1 MNTMTING
9 QPAPLPDDPDAL
21 LIEVVR
27 DALDLTGTKLVC
39 GAGVC
44 GACTVLVDGAPVVSC
59 LMPARAAAGKAITTV
74 EGIGAAKLHP
84 VQKAFMAHDALQCG
98 FCTPGF
104 IVEAA
109 AFHDRW
115 RAVKGTATP
124 SREEIGAA
132 LSGHLCRCGAYD
144 GIFRAVADACAG
156 RFDNDTIAAPPRME
170 AHDKVTGA
178 AKYTVDIRHDGQ
190 LEGVILR
197 SALAHARIGE
207 LDLAAARA
215 IPGVGAVISLLDDDR
230 VVRFVGAPIAAVAA
244 KDRKTALAAIA
255 AIRIDS
261 EKLPAAVGLEEARKA
276 NAPVVFEK
284 PDRKKAGNV
293 SEGGGSPA
301 PWKGNIRGPSAAFS
315 KKPKQVQSWV
325 ADAQQANNPLLVEG
339 TFRTGTQSH
348 ACLEPHA
355 AVARFDG
362 DVLTVHASTQAVFHL
377 MELIAKR
384 FKLDHDKVR
393 VIADHVGGGFGS
405 KASLG
410 METIAAIEL
419 ARAAK
424 APVRI
429 AYDRHEELSVT
440 GYRPAAE
447 VKIALLPSA
456 QGELKALSLT
466 AHADT
471 GAATNSTIAALARLI
486 YPAEAKALADYDV
499 ISNLPPGAA
508 FRGPGGPPMA
518 FALEQAIDEA
528 ALRMNADPIAL
539 RKRWDPDP
547 NRQRLYDW
555 AMGLELWRNRKP
567 ASAQTG
573 RYRRGVGVA
582 TGYWLYLWQPGSKV
596 EVAIKGG
603 RLVASTATQDI
614 GTGTRSVIA
623 NTVAREFGLEPHEVE
638 VRIGD
643 SRLPE
648 GPGSGGSRVTASV
661 VPPTLLAIGKLKA
674 AIETHAKRKPVPG
687 SNAPWRELLAAS
699 PDLAAASERP
709 EDSKQMAPGIQSPLK
724 QVGLLGWI
732 FGFMMRRFSNL
743 AIGAG
748 VPSSVQVIEVE
759 VDTWLG
765 HVRVVS
771 VHTGIA
777 VGKIAAP
784 ALAHSQAAGSVI
796 QGIGYALYEAR
807 EIDSVTGDIL
817 SGGMEDYR
825 IPGIADTPA
834 IDVHFDEGG
843 FGHVLGGSVGI
854 GEVATVPTSPAIANA
869 VCNATGIR
877 LTELPIRPDR
887 LIAALKGRAA
897 A

>member
-1 MNTMTING
+1 MSTMTING
-9 QPAPLPDDPDAL
+9 RTAALPDDPDAL
-21 LIEVVR
+21 LIDVVR
-27 DALDLTGTKLVC
+27 DRLDLTGTKLVC

-59 LMPARAAAGKAITTV
+59 LMPARAAADKSVTTI
-74 EGIGAAKLHP
+74 EGIGATKLHP

-104 IVEAA
+104 VVEAA
-109 AFHDRW
+109 AFHDGW
-115 RAVKGTATP
+115 RATKGTAVP

-144 GIFRAVADACAG
+144 GIFRAVAAACSG
-156 RFDNDTIAAPPRME
+156 QFDGDNFASPRVE
-170 AHDKVTGA
+170 ARAKVTGA
-178 AKYTVDIRHDGQ
+178 AKYTVDVRHDGQ

-197 SALAHARIGE
+197 SQSAHARIAE
-207 LDLAAARA
+207 LDLAPVRA
-215 IPGVGAVISLLDDDR
+215 MPGVGAVISLLGDDR
-230 VVRFVGAPIAAVAA
+230 MVRFVGQPIAAVAA

-255 AIRIDS
+255 AIKITS
-261 EKLPAAVGLEEARKA
+261 EMLPSVIGLDAARKPG
-276 NAPVVFEK
+276 APVVFDK
-284 PDRKKAGNV
+284 SNRKKAANV
-293 SEGGGSPA
+293 SEGAGGPA
-301 PWKGNIRGPSAAFS
+301 PWNGNIRGPSGAFS
-315 KKPKQVQSWV
+315 LKAKKARGWV
-325 ADAQQANNPLLVEG
+325 TEARAANNPWLVEE

-355 AVARFDG
+355 TVARFDG
-362 DVLTVHASTQAVFHL
+362 DRLTVHASTQNVFHV
-377 MELIAKR
+377 MELLAKR
-384 FKLDHDKVR
+384 YKLGHDKIQ

-405 KASLG
+405 KGALG
-410 METIAAIEL
+410 IETTAAIDL
-419 ARAAK
+419 AREAR

-447 VKIALLPSA
+447 MQIALLPSA
-456 QGELKALSLT
+456 EGALKALSLT

-471 GAATNSTIAALARLI
+471 GTATNSTLAALARLI
-486 YPAEAKALADYDV
+486 YPAEAKELVDFDV
-499 ISNLPPGAA
+499 ISNLPPGAP

-528 ALRMNADPIAL
+528 ALRMKVDPIAL
-539 RKRWDPDP
+539 RKRWDPNP

-555 AMGLELWRNRKP
+555 AASLDVWRNIKTP
-567 ASAQTG
+567 GSQTG

-596 EVAIKGG
+596 ELSVVGG
-603 RLVASTATQDI
+603 HIVASCATQDI
-614 GTGTRSVIA
+614 GQGSRTVIA
-623 NTVAREFGLEPHEVE
+623 NTVAREFGLEPHEIE

-643 SRLPE
+643 SNLPE
-648 GPGSGGSRVTASV
+648 GPGAGGSRVTASV
-661 VPPTLLAIGKLKA
+661 VPPTLLAVQKLKA
-674 AIETHAKRKPVPG
+674 AIESAAKRPPVAG

-699 PDLAAASERP
+699 ADLSVSAVRP
-709 EDSKQMAPGIQSPLK
+709 EDDKRPDVRSPLRD
-724 QVGLLGWI
+724 VGFIGII
-732 FGFMMRRFSNL
+732 FGWMMRRFSNL

-765 HVRVVS
+765 HVRVLN

-784 ALAHSQAAGSVI
+784 ALAHSQATGSVI
-796 QGIGYALYEAR
+796 QGLGYALYEAR
-807 EIDSVTGDIL
+807 ETDPRSGDIL
-817 SGGMEDYR
+817 TAGMEDYR
-825 IPGIADTPA
+825 IPGMADIPE

-843 FGHVLGGSVGI
+843 FDHVLGGSVGI
-854 GEVATVPTSPAIANA
+854 GEVATVPTSPALANA
-869 VCNATGIR
+869 IRNATGIR
-877 LTELPIRPDR
+877 LTEIPIRPDR

>member
-1 MNTMTING
+1 MGTMTING
-9 QPAPLPDDPDAL
+9 RIEPLPDDPDAL
-21 LIEVVR
+21 LIDVVR
-27 DALDLTGTKLVC
+27 DALKLTGTKLVC

-44 GACTVLVDGAPVVSC
+44 GACTVLLDGVPVVSC
-59 LMPARAAAGKAITTV
+59 LMPARNAADRSVTTV
-74 EGIGAAKLHP
+74 EGIGGPQLHP

-115 RAVKGTATP
+115 RAGAAAATP

-144 GIFRAVADACAG
+144 GIFRAVAEACAG
-156 RFDNDTIAAPPRME
+156 RFDGDAIVSPRVE
-170 AHDKVTGA
+170 AREKVTGL
-178 AKYTVDIRHDGQ
+178 AKFTVDIHHDGQ
-190 LEGVILR
+190 LEGMILR
-197 SALAHARIGE
+197 SHLAHAKIVE
-207 LDLAAARA
+207 LDLAPARA
-215 IPGVGAVISLLDDDR
+215 IPGVMAAISLLGDDR
-230 VVRFVGAPIAAVAA
+230 IVRYVGDPIAAVAA
-244 KDRKTALAAIA
+244 ADRQTASAAIA
-255 AIRIDS
+255 VIRIVS
-261 EKLPAAVGLEEARKA
+261 EGLPSVLGLDAARQPD
-276 NAPVVFEK
+276 APVVFEK
-284 PDRKKAGNV
+284 SSRKKAGNV
-293 SEGGGSPA
+293 SEGAGSPA
-301 PWKGNIRGPSAAFS
+301 PWKGNVRGPSAAFS
-315 KKPKQVQSWV
+315 HKTKKARNWL
-325 ADAQQANNPLLVEG
+325 DAARKAQNPLLVEG
-339 TFRTGTQSH
+339 TFRTGTQQH

-355 AVARFDG
+355 TVARFDG
-362 DVLTVHASTQAVFHL
+362 DRLTVHVSTQAVFHL

-384 FKLDHDKVR
+384 TKLGRDKVT

-405 KASLG
+405 KSSLG

-419 ARAAK
+419 AREAK

-429 AYDRHEELSVT
+429 AFDRHEELSVT

-447 VKIALLPSA
+447 VKIALLPSEA
-456 QGELKALSLT
+456 GDLQALSLT
-466 AHADT
+466 AYADT
-471 GAATNSTIAALARLI
+471 GAAVNSTIAALARLI
-486 YPAEAKALADYDV
+486 YPAKAKELADFDV

-528 ALRMNADPIAL
+528 ALRMKVDPIAL

-555 AMGLELWRNRKP
+555 ASEVWRTVKSP
-567 ASAQTG
+567 ASQTG

-596 EVAIKGG
+596 ELAVKGG
-603 RLVASTATQDI
+603 RLIASTAIQDI
-614 GTGTRSVIA
+614 GTGSRTVIA
-623 NTVAREFGLEPHEVE
+623 NTVAHEFGLDPHEIE

-648 GPGSGGSRVTASV
+648 GPGSGGSRTTASV
-661 VPPTLLAIGKLKA
+661 IPPTLLAVQKLKA
-674 AIETHAKRKPVPG
+674 AIERSAKQPPIPG
-687 SNAPWRELLAAS
+687 SNAPWRELIAAS
-699 PDLAAASERP
+699 PDLSESAERP
-709 EDSKQMAPGIQSPLK
+709 EDGKRLEPGIRSPLK
-724 QVGLLGWI
+724 QAGYMGMI
-732 FGFMMRRFSNL
+732 FGWMMRRFSNM

-765 HVRVVS
+765 HVRVLQ

-784 ALAHSQAAGSVI
+784 ALARSQAAGSVI

-807 EIDSVTGDIL
+807 EIDSRSGEIL
-817 SGGMEDYR
+817 TAGMEDYR
-825 IPGIADTPA
+825 IPGMSDTPP

-843 FGHVLGGSVGI
+843 FDHVLGGSVGI
-854 GEVATVPTSPAIANA
+854 GEVATVPTSPAVANA
-869 VCNATGIR
+869 ICNATGIR

-887 LIAALKGRAA
+887 LIAALNKRTAA
-897 A
+897 

>member
-1 MNTMTING
+1 
-9 QPAPLPDDPDAL
+9 
-21 LIEVVR
+21 
-27 DALDLTGTKLVC
+27 
-39 GAGVC
+39 
-44 GACTVLVDGAPVVSC
+44 
-59 LMPARAAAGKAITTV
+59 
-74 EGIGAAKLHP
+74 
-84 VQKAFMAHDALQCG
+84 MAHDALQCG

-109 AFHDRW
+109 AFHDGW
-115 RAVKGTATP
+115 RAAKGTAVP

-156 RFDNDTIAAPPRME
+156 RFDGEAAAPPRME
-170 AHDKVTGA
+170 ARDKVTGS
-178 AKYTVDIRHDGQ
+178 AKYTVDINHDGQ

-197 SALAHARIGE
+197 SQFAHARIGD
-207 LDLAAARA
+207 LDLEPARA
-215 IPGVGAVISLLDDDR
+215 IDGVGAVIPLLGDDR
-230 VVRFVGAPIAAVAA
+230 IVRYVGDPIAAVAA

-255 AIRIDS
+255 AIRISS
-261 EKLPAAVGLEEARKA
+261 ERLPSAIGLDEARKPD
-276 NAPVVFEK
+276 APVVFERSA
-284 PDRKKAGNV
+284 RKKAGNV
-293 SEGGGSPA
+293 SEGAGSPA
-301 PWKGNIRGPSAAFS
+301 SWKGNIRGPSAAFS
-315 KKPKQVQSWV
+315 RKPKKVRSWV
-325 ADAQQANNPLLVEG
+325 DAARETKNPHLVEG

-362 DVLTVHASTQAVFHL
+362 DQLTVHVSTQAVFHV

-384 FKLDHDKVR
+384 YKLPHSKVR

-405 KASLG
+405 KGALG
-410 METIAAIEL
+410 VETTAAIEL
-419 ARAAK
+419 AREAR
-424 APVRI
+424 APVRV

-440 GYRPAAE
+440 GYRPATE
-447 VKIALLPSA
+447 LKIALLPSE

-466 AHADT
+466 AYADT

-486 YPAEAKALADYDV
+486 YPAEAKELADFDV
-499 ISNLPPGAA
+499 ISNLPAGAP

-518 FALEQAIDEA
+518 FAVEQAIDEA
-528 ALRMNADPIAL
+528 ALRMKVDPIAL

-555 AMGLELWRNRKP
+555 AQDLEVWRHRKTT
-567 ASAQTG
+567 ALQGG
-573 RYRRGVGVA
+573 RYRRGIGVA

-596 EVAIKGG
+596 EVAVKGG

-623 NTVAREFGLEPHEVE
+623 NVVAQEFGIEPHEVE

-661 VPPTLLAIGKLKA
+661 IPPMLLAIKQLKE
-674 AIETHAKRKPVPG
+674 AIQQNAKRKPVPG
-687 SNAPWRELLAAS
+687 SNAPWRDLLAAS
-699 PDLAAASERP
+699 PDLAASGVRP
-709 EDSKQMAPGIQSPLK
+709 EDSKQMAPGIRSPLK
-724 QVGLLGWI
+724 EVGLLGMI
-732 FGFMMRRFSNL
+732 FGWMMRRFSNL

-748 VPSSVQVIEVE
+748 VPSSVQVVEVE

-765 HVRVVS
+765 HVRVLS

-777 VGKIAAP
+777 VGRIAAP
-784 ALAHSQAAGSVI
+784 ALARSQAAGAVI
-796 QGIGYALYEAR
+796 QGVGYALHEAR
-807 EIDSVTGDIL
+807 EINSRTGDIL

-825 IPGIADTPA
+825 IPGIADTPV

-843 FGHVLGGSVGI
+843 FDHVLGGSVGI

-869 VCNATGIR
+869 ICNATGIR
-877 LTELPIRPDR
+877 PTELPIRPDR

>member
-1 MNTMTING
+1 MSTMTING
-9 QPAPLPDDPDAL
+9 KLAPLPDDPEAL
-21 LIEVVR
+21 LVDVVR

-44 GACTVLVDGAPVVSC
+44 GACTVLVDGVPAVSC
-59 LMPARAAAGKAITTV
+59 LMPAGSVANKVVTTV
-74 EGIGAAKLHP
+74 EGIGAKALHP

-109 AFHDRW
+109 AFHDGW
-115 RAVKGTATP
+115 RAAMGTAVP

-144 GIFRAVADACAG
+144 GIYRAVADACAG
-156 RFDNDTIAAPPRME
+156 RFDGDDILPPRME
-170 AHDKVTGA
+170 ARDKVTGA
-178 AKYTVDIRHDGQ
+178 AKYTVDIHHDGQ

-197 SALAHARIGE
+197 SPFAHARIGE
-207 LDLAAARA
+207 LDLARARA
-215 IPGVGAVISLLDDDR
+215 IDGVSAVIPLLGDDR
-230 VVRFVGAPIAAVAA
+230 IVRYVGDPIAAIAA
-244 KDRKTALAAIA
+244 KDRKTALMAIA
-255 AIRIDS
+255 AIEVNGER
-261 EKLPAAVGLEEARKA
+261 LPSAVGLDEARKA
-276 NAPVVFEK
+276 DAPVVFEK
-284 PDRKKAGNV
+284 SARKKAANV
-293 SEGGGSPA
+293 SEGGGAPA

-315 KKPKQVQSWV
+315 KKPKKVRSWLDG
-325 ADAQQANNPLLVEG
+325 ARAASNPLLVEG
-339 TFRTGTQSH
+339 TFRTATQSH

-362 DVLTVHASTQAVFHL
+362 DRLTVHASTQAVFHL

-384 FKLDHDKVR
+384 FRFDHGKVR

-419 ARAAK
+419 ARAAR
-424 APVRI
+424 APVRV

-440 GYRPAAE
+440 GYRPATE
-447 VKIALLPSA
+447 VKIALLPSE
-456 QGELKALSLT
+456 QGDLKALSLT
-466 AHADT
+466 AYADT

-486 YPAEAKALADYDV
+486 YPAEGKELADFDV
-499 ISNLPPGAA
+499 ISNLPAGAP

-528 ALRMNADPIAL
+528 ALRMNADPVAL

-555 AMGLELWRNRKP
+555 AAGLEVWRNRKV
-567 ASAQTG
+567 ASSQHG

-582 TGYWLYLWQPGSKV
+582 TGYWLYLWQPGSRV
-596 EVAIKGG
+596 EVAVKGG
-603 RLVASTATQDI
+603 RLIVSTATQDI
-614 GTGTRSVIA
+614 GTGTRSVLA
-623 NTVAREFGLEPHEVE
+623 NTVAHEFGLEPHEVE

-643 SRLPE
+643 SKLPE

-661 VPPTLLAIGKLKA
+661 IPPTLLAIGQLKA
-674 AIETHAKRKPVPG
+674 AIQQNAKRQPVPG
-687 SNAPWRELLAAS
+687 SNAPWREMLAAS
-699 PDLAAASERP
+699 PDLSATSVRP
-709 EDSKQMAPGIQSPLK
+709 EDSRPVAPGIQSPLK
-724 QVGLLGWI
+724 QAGFMGMI
-732 FGFMMRRFSNL
+732 FGWMMRRLSNL

-748 VPSSVQVIEVE
+748 VPSSVQIVEVE

-765 HVRVVS
+765 HVRVVN

-777 VGKIAAP
+777 VGRIAAP
-784 ALAHSQAAGSVI
+784 ALARGQAAGAVI

-807 EIDSVTGDIL
+807 EVDSRTGDIL
-817 SGGMEDYR
+817 SGGMDDYR
-825 IPGIADTPA
+825 IPGIADMPA

-843 FGHVLGGSVGI
+843 FDHVMGGSVGI

-869 VCNATGIR
+869 IYNATGIR

-887 LIAALKGRAA
+887 LVAALKGSAA

>member
-1 MNTMTING
+1 MSTMTING
-9 QPAPLPDDPDAL
+9 RLAPLPDDPDAL
-21 LIEVVR
+21 LVDLVR

-59 LMPARAAAGKAITTV
+59 LMPARAAADRTVTTV
-74 EGIGAAKLHP
+74 EGVGAARLHP

-109 AFHDRW
+109 AFHDGW
-115 RAVKGTATP
+115 RAANGTALP
-124 SREEIGAA
+124 SREQIGEA

-156 RFDNDTIAAPPRME
+156 RFDGGEVAPPRME
-170 AHDKVTGA
+170 ARDKVTGA
-178 AKYTVDIRHDGQ
+178 AKYTVDIRHEGQ

-197 SALAHARIGE
+197 SRLAHARIGE
-207 LDLAAARA
+207 FDFAAARA
-215 IPGVGAVISLLDDDR
+215 IPGVGAVISLIGDDR
-230 VVRFVGAPIAAVAA
+230 IVRFVGDPIAAVAA
-244 KDRKTALAAIA
+244 KDRRTALAAIA
-255 AIRIDS
+255 AIKFSS
-261 EKLPAAVGLEEARKA
+261 ERLSSAVGMDQARKPG
-276 NAPVVFEK
+276 APVVFEK
-284 PDRKKAGNV
+284 SARKKAGNV
-293 SEGGGSPA
+293 SEGNAAPA
-301 PWKGNIRGPSAAFS
+301 TWNGNIRGPSAAFS
-315 KKPKQVQSWV
+315 RKPRKVRSWV
-325 ADAQQANNPLLVEG
+325 DSAREEKNPLLVEG
-339 TFRTGTQSH
+339 AFRTGTQLH

-362 DVLTVHASTQAVFHL
+362 DRLTVHASTQSVFHL

-384 FKLDHDKVR
+384 YKLGHDKVR

-419 ARAAK
+419 ARAAR
-424 APVRI
+424 APVRV
-429 AYDRHEELSVT
+429 AFDRHEELSVT

-456 QGELKALSLT
+456 QGELKALSLVT
-466 AHADT
+466 HADT
-471 GAATNSTIAALARLI
+471 GAAINSTIAALARLI
-486 YPAEAKALADYDV
+486 YPADAKELADFDV
-499 ISNLPPGAA
+499 ISNLAPGSP

-528 ALRMNADPIAL
+528 ALRMNVDPIAL

-555 AMGLELWRNRKP
+555 ALGLDVWRNRRL
-567 ASAQTG
+567 AAAQSG

-582 TGYWLYLWQPGSKV
+582 TGYWLYLWQPGVKV
-596 EVAIKGG
+596 EVAVKGG
-603 RLVASTATQDI
+603 RLIASTATQDI

-638 VRIGD
+638 VRLGD
-643 SRLPE
+643 SGLPE

-661 VPPTLLAIGKLKA
+661 VPPILLAVQKLKA
-674 AIETHAKRKPVPG
+674 AIEQNAKRKPVPG
-687 SNAPWRELLAAS
+687 SNAPWRELLAAA
-699 PDLAAASERP
+699 PDLSASAVRP
-709 EDSKQMAPGIQSPLK
+709 EDSRQMAPGIRSPLK
-724 QVGLLGWI
+724 EAGFIGMI
-732 FGFMMRRFSNL
+732 FGWMMRRFSNL

-748 VPSSVQVIEVE
+748 VPSSVQVVEVE

-765 HVRVVS
+765 HVRVVH

-777 VGKIAAP
+777 VGQIAAP
-784 ALAHSQAAGSVI
+784 ALARSQATGAVI
-796 QGIGYALYEAR
+796 QGIGYALHEAR
-807 EIDSVTGDIL
+807 EIDSRTGDVL

-825 IPGIADTPA
+825 IPGIADTPV
-834 IDVHFDEGG
+834 IEVHFDEGG
-843 FGHVLGGSVGI
+843 FDHVLGGSVGI

-869 VCNATGIR
+869 ICNAAGAR
-877 LTELPIRPDR
+877 LTELPIRPD
-887 LIAALKGRAA
+887 LLLAALKGRAA

>member
-1 MNTMTING
+1 MSTMTING
-9 QPAPLPDDPDAL
+9 KLAPLPDDSDAL
-21 LIEVVR
+21 LIDVVR
-27 DALDLTGTKLVC
+27 GALDLTGTKLVC

-44 GACTVLVDGAPVVSC
+44 GACTVLVDGEPTVSC
-59 LMPARAAAGKAITTV
+59 LMPARSAANRNVTTV

-104 IVEAA
+104 IVEAV

-115 RAVKGTATP
+115 RAAKGTAVP
-124 SREEIGAA
+124 SREEIGAT

-156 RFDNDTIAAPPRME
+156 RFDGNDILPPRME
-170 AHDKVTGA
+170 ARDKVTGS
-178 AKYTVDIRHDGQ
+178 AKYTVDIHHDGQ

-197 SALAHARIGE
+197 SPFAHARVNE
-207 LDLAAARA
+207 LDLAPARA
-215 IPGVGAVISLLDDDR
+215 MPGVSAAISLLGDDP
-230 VVRFVGAPIAAVAA
+230 VVRYVGEPIAAVAA
-244 KDRKTALAAIA
+244 RDRKTALSAIA
-255 AIRIDS
+255 AIKLTS
-261 EKLPAAVGLEEARKA
+261 ERLPSAIGLDEARKA
-276 NAPVVFEK
+276 DAPVVFEK
-284 PDRKKAGNV
+284 SARRKAGNV

-301 PWKGNIRGPSAAFS
+301 SWKGNVRGPTAAFS
-315 KKPKQVQSWV
+315 KKPKKVRSWV
-325 ADAQQANNPLLVEG
+325 ADARAANNPLLVEG
-339 TFRTGTQSH
+339 TFRTGTQQHS
-348 ACLEPHA
+348 CLEPHA

-362 DVLTVHASTQAVFHL
+362 DRLTVHVSTQAVFHL

-384 FKLDHDKVR
+384 YKLDHDKVR

-410 METIAAIEL
+410 VETTTAIEL
-419 ARAAK
+419 AREAR
-424 APVRI
+424 APVRV

-447 VKIALLPSA
+447 MKIALLPSER
-456 QGELKALSLT
+456 GELKALSLT

-486 YPAEAKALADYDV
+486 YPAEAKELADFDV
-499 ISNLPPGAA
+499 ISNLPAGAP

-528 ALRMNADPIAL
+528 ALRMKVDPIAL

-555 AMGLELWRNRKP
+555 ALSLDVWRNRKP
-567 ASAQTG
+567 LAAQSG

-582 TGYWLYLWQPGSKV
+582 TGYWLYLWQPASKV
-596 EVAIKGG
+596 EVAVKGG
-603 RLVASTATQDI
+603 RLIASTATQDI

-623 NTVAREFGLEPHEVE
+623 NTVAREFNLEPHEIE

-643 SRLPE
+643 SKLPE

-661 VPPTLLAIGKLKA
+661 IPPMLLAIGQLKT
-674 AIETHAKRKPVPG
+674 AIQQNAKRQPVPG

-699 PDLAAASERP
+699 PDLSASGVRP
-709 EDSKQMAPGIQSPLK
+709 EDSRQMAPGVESPLR
-724 QVGLLGWI
+724 QAGFMGII
-732 FGFMMRRFSNL
+732 FGWMMRRFSNL

-748 VPSSVQVIEVE
+748 VPSSVQVVDVE

-765 HVRVVS
+765 HVRVVN

-784 ALAHSQAAGSVI
+784 VLAHSQAAGAVI

-807 EIDSVTGDIL
+807 EVDSRTGDVL

-825 IPGIADTPA
+825 IPGIADTPL
-834 IDVHFDEGG
+834 IDVHFDPGG
-843 FGHVLGGSVGI
+843 FDHVLGGSVGI
-854 GEVATVPTSPAIANA
+854 GEVATVPTSPAVANA
-869 VCNATGIR
+869 IHNATGVR

-887 LIAALKGRAA
+887 LVAALKGRAA

>member
-1 MNTMTING
+1 MGTMTING
-9 QPAPLPDDPDAL
+9 RIEPLPDDPDAL
-21 LIEVVR
+21 LIDVVR
-27 DALDLTGTKLVC
+27 EALNLTGTKLVC

-44 GACTVLVDGAPVVSC
+44 GACTVLVDGVPVVSC
-59 LMPARAAAGKAITTV
+59 LMPARSAADRSVTTV

-115 RAVKGTATP
+115 RAAAATATP

-144 GIFRAVADACAG
+144 GIFRAVAEACAG
-156 RFDNDTIAAPPRME
+156 RFDGDGFVSPRVE
-170 AHDKVTGA
+170 AREKVTGL
-178 AKYTVDIRHDGQ
+178 AKFTVDIRHDGQ

-197 SALAHARIGE
+197 SHLAHARIVK
-207 LDLAAARA
+207 LDLAPALAISGVIAA
-215 IPGVGAVISLLDDDR
+215 ISLLGDDR
-230 VVRFVGAPIAAVAA
+230 IVRYVGDPIAAVAA
-244 KDRKTALAAIA
+244 KDRKTAIEAIA
-255 AIRIDS
+255 AIAIAS
-261 EKLPAAVGLEEARKA
+261 ESLPPVIGLNAARQPD
-276 NAPVVFEK
+276 APVVFEK
-284 PDRKKAGNV
+284 SSRKKAGNV
-293 SEGGGSPA
+293 SEGAGSPA
-301 PWKGNIRGPSAAFS
+301 PWKGNVRGPSAAFS
-315 KKPKQVQSWV
+315 HKAKKARSWLDS
-325 ADAQQANNPLLVEG
+325 ARKAQNPLLVEG
-339 TFRTGTQSH
+339 TFRTGTQQH

-355 AVARFDG
+355 TVARFDG
-362 DVLTVHASTQAVFHL
+362 DRLTVHASTQAVFHL

-384 FKLDHDKVR
+384 YKLDHDKVT

-405 KASLG
+405 KSSLG

-419 ARAAK
+419 AREAK

-429 AYDRHEELSVT
+429 AFDRHEELSVT

-447 VKIALLPSA
+447 VRIALLPSDA
-456 QGELKALSLT
+456 GGLQALSLT
-466 AHADT
+466 AYADT
-471 GAATNSTIAALARLI
+471 GAAVNSTIAALARLI
-486 YPAEAKALADYDV
+486 YPAKAKQLADFDV

-528 ALRMNADPIAL
+528 ALRMKIDPITL

-547 NRQRLYDW
+547 NRQRLYEW
-555 AMGLELWRNRKP
+555 ASGLELWRNAKTP
-567 ASAQTG
+567 MSQTG

-596 EVAIKGG
+596 ELAVKGG
-603 RLVASTATQDI
+603 RLIASTAIQDI
-614 GTGTRSVIA
+614 GTGSRTVIA
-623 NTVAREFGLEPHEVE
+623 NTVAQEFGLEPQEIE

-648 GPGSGGSRVTASV
+648 GPGSGGSRTTASV
-661 VPPTLLAIGKLKA
+661 VPPTLLAVQKLKA
-674 AIETHAKRKPVPG
+674 SIERNAKQPPIPG
-687 SNAPWRELLAAS
+687 SNAPWRELIAAS
-699 PDLAAASERP
+699 PDLSESAIRP
-709 EDSKQMAPGIQSPLK
+709 EDGKRLAPGVRSPLK
-724 QVGLLGWI
+724 DAGYMGMI
-732 FGFMMRRFSNL
+732 FGWMMRRFSNM

-765 HVRVVS
+765 HVRVLNVA
-771 VHTGIA
+771 TGIA

-784 ALAHSQAAGSVI
+784 ALARSQAAGSVI
-796 QGIGYALYEAR
+796 QGIGYALYETR
-807 EIDSVTGDIL
+807 EIDSRTGDIL
-817 SGGMEDYR
+817 TAGMEDYR
-825 IPGIADTPA
+825 IPGMSDTPP
-834 IDVHFDEGG
+834 IDVHFDDGG

-869 VCNATGIR
+869 ICNATGIR

-887 LIAALKGRAA
+887 LIAALNGRTAA
-897 A
+897 

>member
-1 MNTMTING
+1 MSAMTING
-9 QPAPLPDDPDAL
+9 KPAPLPDDPDAL
-21 LIEVVR
+21 LVDVIR

-44 GACTVLVDGAPVVSC
+44 GACTVLVDGEPTVSC
-59 LMPARAAAGKAITTV
+59 LMPARSAANRTVTTV
-74 EGIGAAKLHP
+74 ESIGAARLHP

-115 RAVKGTATP
+115 RATKGTAVP

-144 GIFRAVADACAG
+144 AIFRAVADACAG
-156 RFDNDTIAAPPRME
+156 RFDGADIQPPRME
-170 AHDKVTGA
+170 ARDKVTGS
-178 AKYTVDIRHDGQ
+178 AKYTVDIHHDGQ

-197 SALAHARIGE
+197 SPFAHARIGT
-207 LDLAAARA
+207 LDLAPARA
-215 IPGVGAVISLLDDDR
+215 MPGVRAAISLLGDER
-230 VVRFVGAPIAAVAA
+230 IVRYVGEPIAAVAA
-244 KDRKTALAAIA
+244 TDRKTALAAIA
-255 AIRIDS
+255 AIKLDS
-261 EKLPAAVGLEEARKA
+261 ERLPSAIGLDEARKA
-276 NAPVVFEK
+276 DAPVVFERSA
-284 PDRKKAGNV
+284 RKKAGNV

-301 PWKGNIRGPSAAFS
+301 PWKGNVRGPTAAFS
-315 KKPKQVQSWV
+315 RKPKKVRSWV
-325 ADAQQANNPLLVEG
+325 ADARAANNPLLVEG
-339 TFRTGTQSH
+339 TFRTGTQQH
-348 ACLEPHA
+348 TCLEPHA

-362 DVLTVHASTQAVFHL
+362 DLLTVHVSTQAVFHV

-384 FKLDHDKVR
+384 YKLGHDRVR

-405 KASLG
+405 KAALG
-410 METIAAIEL
+410 VETTTAIDL
-419 ARAAK
+419 AREAR
-424 APVRI
+424 APVRV

-447 VKIALLPSA
+447 MKIALLPSE

-486 YPAEAKALADYDV
+486 YPAEAKELVDFDV
-499 ISNLPPGAA
+499 ISNLPAGAP

-528 ALRMNADPIAL
+528 ALRMKVDPIAL

-555 AMGLELWRNRKP
+555 ALGLDVWRNRKP
-567 ASAQTG
+567 VTAQSG

-596 EVAIKGG
+596 EVAVKNG

-623 NTVAREFGLEPHEVE
+623 NTVAREFGLEPHEIE

-661 VPPTLLAIGKLKA
+661 IPPMLLAIEQLKT
-674 AIETHAKRKPVPG
+674 AIRQNAKRQPVPG
-687 SNAPWRELLAAS
+687 SNAPWRDLLAAS
-699 PDLAAASERP
+699 PDLSVSSVRP
-709 EDSKQMAPGIQSPLK
+709 EDSKKTAPGVESPLR
-724 QVGLLGWI
+724 QAGFMGII
-732 FGFMMRRFSNL
+732 FGWMMRRFSNL

-748 VPSSVQVIEVE
+748 VPSSVQIVEVE

-765 HVRVVS
+765 HVRVLNVA
-771 VHTGIA
+771 TGIA
-777 VGKIAAP
+777 VGKVAAP
-784 ALAHSQAAGSVI
+784 ALAHSQATGAVI
-796 QGIGYALYEAR
+796 QGVGYALYETR
-807 EIDSVTGDIL
+807 ELDSRTGDVL

-825 IPGIADTPA
+825 IPGIADTP
-834 IDVHFDEGG
+834 IISVHFDQAG
-843 FGHVLGGSVGI
+843 FDHVLGGSVGI

-869 VCNATGIR
+869 IHNATGVR

-887 LIAALKGRAA
+887 LVAALKGRSAA
-897 A
+897 